1 MWVIILGGNDRR
13 QHNNMKKAI
22 ILFLFLVTANT
33 ALWANSPDYW
43 RSDSVKVT
51 RLLAKAAR
59 LGKGSNYMTWF
70 ARQLCGLPYVAKTLE
85 KNANERLVVNLRQ
98 MDCTTYVE
106 TVLALTRC
114 AKQRKRGFADFCHN
128 LRLIRYRGGKV
139 GYPDRLHY
147 FTYWIR
153 DNERMGLVSDVQGP
167 VPPFTAVQT
176 VRANYMTIHTYIYPM
191 LKRHP
196 EWVDEVRRMED
207 SITGH
212 RYRYI
217 PKNRLANS
225 KLLRQTIHDG
235 DIIVILTSKKGLD
248 TSHIGIAAWHADG
261 LHMLNASS
269 VHHKVVEE
277 PMLLSTYM
285 ARHPSQIG
293 IRVVRPR

>member
-1 MWVIILGGNDRR
+1 MTVPHQTDMKKTIIL
-13 QHNNMKKAI
+13 
-22 ILFLFLVTANT
+22 LLLTLTT
-33 ALWANSPDYW
+33 ALATQGATPDYW
-43 RSDSVKVT
+43 RSDSVKVV
-51 RLLAKAAR
+51 RLLGQAAH
-59 LGKGSNYMTWF
+59 LSKGTNPMMWF
-70 ARQLCGLPYVAKTLE
+70 ARKLCGLPYVAKTLE
-85 KNANERLVVNLRQ
+85 KNAEERLVVNLRQ

-114 AKQRKRGFADFCHN
+114 ARQHKTGFADFCTN

-139 GYPDRLHY
+139 DYPDRLHY
-147 FTYWIR
+147 FTYWIQ
-153 DNERMGLVSDVQGP
+153 DNVRMGIVCDIQGP
-167 VPPFTAVQT
+167 MPPFTAVQT
-176 VRANYMTIHTYIYPM
+176 VRANYMTTHTEAYPM
-191 LKRHP
+191 LLKHP
-196 EWVDEVRRMED
+196 EWVAEVRRMED
-207 SITGH
+207 SISGR

-217 PKNRLANS
+217 PKTQLADS

-285 ARHPSQIG
+285 ARHPSQTG
-293 IRVVRPR
+293 IRIVRPL